1 MVFCKQRAKQPRAES
16 SISPEDD
23 SFLHATEKLVLETTF
38 FSIKKKTKQ
47 KKLYFLTHNKTF
59 RLKNLFLFIFL
70 YF

>member
-38 FSIKKKTKQ
+38 FSIKKKQ
-47 KKLYFLTHNKTF
+47 NKKNYIFLHTIKHSD
-59 RLKNLFLFIFL
+59 LKIFFSSFFL